1 MNTIQDMLV
10 RLSDIIDMHDYDE
23 NWEIKA
29 QGLITKISNELNPK
43 ELKEVFPGTLDQ
55 LDKLTIWTLTSE

>member
-1 MNTIQDMLV
+1 MTNSIQDALT

-29 QGLITKISNELNPK
+29 QGLISQIAK
-43 ELKEVFPGTLDQ
+43 ELKEPEI
-55 LDKLTIWTLTSE
+55 KEIN